1 MYFNMLEGEKG
12 DKRRISEMF
21 WGRRGWTS
29 KGLAGSYVGCP
40 EMPDGSKLHHHYVMS
55 LLASINTSAIPIL
68 ISRVCSSQD

>member
-40 EMPDGSKLHHHYVMS
+40 EMPDGSKLHNHM
-55 LLASINTSAIPIL
+55 L
-68 ISRVCSSQD
+68 